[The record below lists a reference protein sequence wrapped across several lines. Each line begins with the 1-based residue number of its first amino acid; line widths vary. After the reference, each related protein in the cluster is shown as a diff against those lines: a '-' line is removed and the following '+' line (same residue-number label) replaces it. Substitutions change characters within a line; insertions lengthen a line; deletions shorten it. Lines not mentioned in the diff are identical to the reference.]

1 MVFTAEHAES
11 AEKPSFHLSAL
22 SEISAVNLS
31 NSDIRMWHNAP
42 MRLLFVADGRSPIA
56 INWMRYFVERGDEV
70 HLASTFA
77 CQPDLDL
84 KSLDIT
90 LVAFSGAKRSSTSKT
105 SRPASSR
112 TVKLPV
118 PIRVRTAIR
127 HYLGPLTI
135 TRSAKKLRTV
145 IDRVQPDLIHAMRI
159 PYEGML
165 AADAY
170 TGIPL
175 LVSVWGNDFTLHA
188 PSTRLMRH
196 YTRWT
201 MQVANA
207 LHADCYRD
215 IRLGQEWGFPAKRPT
230 LVTPGSGGIRT
241 DVFFP
246 PEKLVEEPVVINP
259 RGFRAYVQNDVF
271 FKAIPLVL
279 KEIPEARF
287 LCTSMAGES
296 QAAQWVEELGIGHAV
311 ELLAPMPHAQ
321 MAKAYRRASVL
332 VSPSVHDG
340 TPNTLLEGMAS
351 GCFPVAGDLESIREW
366 ITDGENGLLTDATDS
381 HRLAESIIRA
391 LKNKNL
397 RKSAAKQNNKIIK
410 ERAEYYTCMKMAEN
424 FYERIKT

>member
-1 MVFTAEHAES
+1 M
-11 AEKPSFHLSAL
+11 
-22 SEISAVNLS
+22 EI
-31 NSDIRMWHNAP
+31 
-42 MRLLFVADGRSPIA
+42 LFVADGRSPIA
-56 INWMRYFVERGDEV
+56 INWMRFFVERGDDV

-77 CQPDLDL
+77 CQPELDL
-84 KSLDIT
+84 AGLYVIP
-90 LVAFSGAKRSSTSKT
+90 VAFSAAKRPSASTA

-112 TVKLPV
+112 TL
-118 PIRVRTAIR
+118 RLRTAIR

-135 TRSAKKLRTV
+135 TRSAGKLRTV
-145 IDRVQPDLIHAMRI
+145 IERVQPDLIHAMRI

-170 TGIPL
+170 NGIPL

-201 MQVANA
+201 MQVTHA
-207 LHADCYRD
+207 LHADCQRD
-215 IRLGQEWGFPAKRPT
+215 IRLAQEWGFPAKRPT

-246 PEKLVEEPVVINP
+246 PEKLIEDPVVVNP
-259 RGFRAYVQNDVF
+259 RGFRSYVRNDVF

-279 KEIPEARF
+279 KEIPQALF
-287 LCTSMAGES
+287 LCASMAGES
-296 QAAQWVEELGIGHAV
+296 QAMQWIEELGIGHAV
-311 ELLAPMPHAQ
+311 ELLTPMPHAQ
-321 MAKAYRRASVL
+321 MAEVYRRAAVL

-366 ITDGENGLLTDATDS
+366 ITDGENGLLTDATDPR
-381 HRLAESIIRA
+381 RLAESILKA
-391 LKNKNL
+391 LKSKDL
-397 RKSAAKQNNKIIK
+397 RKQATGLNAKRIAEKG
-410 ERAEYYTCMKMAEN
+410 EYYTCMRQAET
-424 FYERIKT
+424 FYENVIRNA